1 MTKVIVTL
9 AIGVGLVGALKTG
22 LALEFLVPQAQQSPT
37 LIVGLFI
44 SLCGV
49 TASVAAGTLY
59 CFRAHFEDQSPV
71 RPEPVTAHGIT
82 KEAVIQRHARQW
94 GLSQAESDVA
104 LFVAKGFSNA
114 EVADMRGCA
123 IATVKSQLGSIYQKS
138 GLETRYQLMAF
149 VTDEVCTLAQTT
161 DTPMADVSNVTELPV
176 EKKRRR
182 SAVDRAAD
190 ASSAIDSPLPRAAA
204 QA

>member
-1 MTKVIVTL
+1 MTRVIVAV
-9 AIGVGLVGALKTG
+9 AIGAGLVGALKTG
-22 LALEFLVPQAQQSPT
+22 LALEFLVPPELQSPT
-37 LIVGLFI
+37 LIVGLFV
-44 SLCGV
+44 SLCGL
-49 TASVAAGTLY
+49 TASVAAATLY
-59 CFRAHFEDQSPV
+59 FFRSHLEGHSPE
-71 RPEPVTAHGIT
+71 RPEPVTGLGIS
-82 KEAVIQRHARQW
+82 KDAVIQRYARQW

-149 VTDEVCTLAQTT
+149 VTDEVCTLAQATE
-161 DTPMADVSNVTELPV
+161 TPMIDVSNVTELPV

-182 SAVDRAAD
+182 SAVDRATV
-190 ASSAIDSPLPRAAA
+190 ASAAIDQPMPRAAA